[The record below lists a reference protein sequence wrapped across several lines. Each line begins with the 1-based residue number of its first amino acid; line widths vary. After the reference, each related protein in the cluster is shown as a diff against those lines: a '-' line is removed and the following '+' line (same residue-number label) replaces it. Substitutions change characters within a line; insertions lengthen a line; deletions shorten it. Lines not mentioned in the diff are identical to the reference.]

1 MDARPAATAPVP
13 SGPAAL
19 TVTGLTAGYRDVL
32 ALDDVS
38 FSVPEGALT
47 ALIGPNG
54 AGKSTLLQALLGV
67 LRPWRGA
74 VQVAGQSAGR
84 GVGCFG
90 YMPQGSLVDWDFPV
104 TVQDVVAMGR
114 YAQRGPGRR
123 LGAADRAAVERALGQ
138 VGMADLRERPIGAL
152 SGGQRQRVFL
162 ARALAQE
169 APILLLD
176 EPVSGV
182 DTLSQQAI
190 IAILQRLAA
199 GGTTILVATHDLAAA
214 AEHFDYV
221 LCLNRRLVAAGP
233 PDAVLTEPTLNATFD
248 SRMVLVRVEGKL
260 YAVDTGHHG

>member
-1 MDARPAATAPVP
+1 V
-13 SGPAAL
+13 
-19 TVTGLTAGYRDVL
+19 
-32 ALDDVS
+32 
-38 FSVPEGALT
+38 
-47 ALIGPNG
+47 
-54 AGKSTLLQALLGV
+54 
-67 LRPWRGA
+67 
-74 VQVAGQSAGR
+74 
-84 GVGCFG
+84 
-90 YMPQGSLVDWDFPV
+90 VDWDFPV

-114 YAQRGPGRR
+114 YARCGPGRR

-138 VGMADLRERPIGAL
+138 VGMIDLRDRAIGAL

-190 IAILQRLAA
+190 LAILQRRAA

-233 PDAVLTEPTLNATFD
+233 PDVALTEATLNATFD